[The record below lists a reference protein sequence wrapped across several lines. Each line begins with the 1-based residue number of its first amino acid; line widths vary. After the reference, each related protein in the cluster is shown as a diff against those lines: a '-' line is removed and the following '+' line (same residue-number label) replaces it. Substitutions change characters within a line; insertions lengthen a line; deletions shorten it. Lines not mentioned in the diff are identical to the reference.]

1 MLFWNQAPVA
11 IDVAWQSEI
20 EASLEAGW
28 RPLLD
33 LGSSQLSLEDVTML
47 AALRTFIDQRVD
59 VAAPVMLAGGHSV
72 LWLAVLMHPPST
84 TAQRQ
89 ALAPTLVFAGADR
102 ATYLATLTTLLPER
116 FAETERLAQSAPANM
131 TALFTPYTQART
143 ALPWD
148 LLPFAVTEEAL
159 ADPRSS
165 AEHQTVDSPD
175 ATRLEPW
182 ISWAAIGLTLLLVLF
197 ALIP

>member
-47 AALRTFIDQRVD
+47 TALRTFVDQRVD
-59 VAAPVMLAGGHSV
+59 VSAPVMLAGGHSV
-72 LWLAVLMHPPST
+72 LWLAVLMHQPST
-84 TAQRQ
+84 ALHQS
-89 ALAPTLVFAGADR
+89 LAPTLVFAGADR
-102 ATYLATLTTLLPER
+102 ATYLATLTTLLPGQ

-131 TALFTPYTQART
+131 AALFTPYTQART

-159 ADPRSS
+159 AGPRSS